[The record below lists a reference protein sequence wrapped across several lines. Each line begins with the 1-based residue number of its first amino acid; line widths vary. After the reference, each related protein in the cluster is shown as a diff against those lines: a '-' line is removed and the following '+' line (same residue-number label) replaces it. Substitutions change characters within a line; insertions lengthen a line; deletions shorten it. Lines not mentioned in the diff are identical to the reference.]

1 MRRRA
6 LQSGSSLLETAM
18 FLPIML
24 LFLVGT
30 IELGK
35 VVITY
40 FALQKTMYSI
50 ARYVG
55 TLQGANFCDDAD
67 TAITQA
73 KNVVI
78 TGSSS
83 GDGNALIS
91 GLTASQVQVRIE
103 RVNADTGELLQCECS
118 IAGCDAGAGGLA
130 PDFVVVS
137 LPDGYQVGPVF
148 PLFQVDP
155 FLLRPRVRVPF
166 GGT

>member
-1 MRRRA
+1 MKRRR
-6 LQSGSSLLETAM
+6 LQSGSSLLETAL
-18 FLPIML
+18 FLPILL

-40 FALQKTMYSI
+40 FALQKSMYSI

-67 TAITQA
+67 TAINQA
-73 KNVVI
+73 KNIVL
-78 TGSSS
+78 TGTSS
-83 GDGNALIS
+83 GDGNPLIS
-91 GLTASQVQVRIE
+91 GLTAGRVQVRIE
-103 RVNADTGELLQCECS
+103 RYVADTGELIQCECS
-118 IAGCDAGAGGLA
+118 ITGCDAGTGGLA